1 MGRHTYFIG
10 SMGLEGAR
18 EIETVNEPAHL
29 FDREDK
35 LVRPETKRR
44 VKRHGSSSLA
54 HARHLSLISLKK
66 FLMGFLS
73 SAH

>member
-35 LVRPETKRR
+35 LVRPETETPRQAAW
-44 VKRHGSSSLA
+44 VLLPG
-54 HARHLSLISLKK
+54 ARAPLISH
-66 FLMGFLS
+66 F
-73 SAH
+73 A